1 MITKKARDRATTLIR
16 SALEAEKTSLLE
28 YEAEEVA
35 KQYGIKAANSGLAQS
50 EKQAEAVSK
59 KVGFPVVMKIVSQD
73 ILHKSDLGGVKI
85 NVTSSKEA
93 KNAYSEILRNA
104 KRSNRKAR
112 IEGVLVQKMAPK
124 APEFV
129 VGGIRDLQFGPTVM
143 FGLGGIYVEL
153 FKDVAFRIAPISE
166 EEALSMMKETKSYS
180 LLTGFRG
187 SKPLDV
193 RAAARTIMAVGEL
206 MSDQAEVDSVDINP
220 LFIYPKGVMA
230 VDVRVIL
237 RKPSKEPQA
246 TLTKSNQR

>member
-1 MITKKARDRATTLIR
+1 M
-16 SALEAEKTSLLE
+16 E

-50 EKQAEAVSK
+50 EKQAEALSK

-85 NVTSSKEA
+85 NITSPKEA
-93 KNAYSEILRNA
+93 KKAYREILRNA

-129 VGGIRDLQFGPTVM
+129 VGGTRDLQFGPTVM

-187 SKPLDV
+187 SMPLDI
-193 RAAARTIMAVGEL
+193 RAAARTIMGVGEL

-220 LFIYPKGVMA
+220 LFIYPKGVIA

-237 RKPSKEPQA
+237 RKPSNGSQA

>member
-1 MITKKARDRATTLIR
+1 MISKKARDKATALIR

-28 YEAEEVA
+28 REAEEVA
-35 KQYGIKAANSGLAQS
+35 KQYGIKAASSGLAQS
-50 EKQAEAVSK
+50 EKQAEALSK
-59 KVGFPVVMKIVSQD
+59 KVGFPVVMKIVSRD

-85 NVTSSKEA
+85 NLTSTEEA
-93 KNAYSEILRNA
+93 KKAYREILRNA

-129 VGGIRDLQFGPTVM
+129 VGGTRDPQFGPTVM

-187 SKPLDV
+187 SKPLDI
-193 RAAARTIMAVGEL
+193 RAAAKTIMAVGEL
-206 MSDQAEVDSVDINP
+206 MIDQPEVDSVDINP
-220 LFIYPKGVMA
+220 LFIYPKGAMA

-237 RKPSKEPQA
+237 KKPAKENKGHAQDV
-246 TLTKSNQR
+246 KST